1 MDGIADGAASERL
14 KEIVDW
20 PGQGVHRVPYRVY
33 ADPEIYAAEQR
44 LLFRGPVWSFIG
56 MELEV
61 PETGCFV
68 TRYAGETPVVM
79 VRDENGAVN
88 VLANRCAHRGNLV
101 CTHRSGKAEH
111 FTCVYHNWM
120 YDLRGGLT
128 SVAFRR
134 GVAGK
139 GGMPDDF
146 DMSEHR
152 MPALRAE
159 SHCGLVFATFDESA
173 PALADYLGAEM
184 RDNMER
190 VVGRS
195 MTLLGTY
202 SQYMPNNWKLYMEN
216 VRDSYHASLLH
227 MFQAAFGINRLTMD
241 GGIRLSDGG
250 WHHVSYSMEA
260 TDKDGDATYSGKK
273 LRAMDRGFELADPTL
288 TDRWQE
294 FPCGTTLAI
303 QSIFP
308 NFVVQQIYNSIA
320 LRLCV
325 PRGPE
330 ACELMWWILG
340 TEGDSAEQREMRVR
354 QSNMVGPGGL
364 ISMEDGVVGGWVQ
377 RATRRDGDDT
387 TILEM
392 GGRDVA
398 PSRGSRATETSI
410 RGFWNGWRATMG
422 V

>member
-1 MDGIADGAASERL
+1 MDGMASERL
-14 KEIVDW
+14 REIVNW
-20 PGQGVHRVPYRVY
+20 PGQGVHRVPYRIYTDPEVY
-33 ADPEIYAAEQR
+33 AEEQR
-44 LLFRGPVWSFIG
+44 RLFRGPVWSFIG
-56 MELEV
+56 MEAEV
-61 PETGCFV
+61 PETGSFV
-68 TRYAGETPVVM
+68 TRHVGDTPVVM
-79 VRDENGAVN
+79 VRDEGGGIN

-101 CTHRSGKAEH
+101 CTHDHGRAEH
-111 FTCVYHNWM
+111 FTCVYHNWI
-120 YDLRGGLT
+120 YDLKGALT

-134 GVAGK
+134 GVGGK

-146 DMSEHR
+146 DMAEHR

-159 SHCGLVFATFDESA
+159 TYCGLVFATFDAGA
-173 PALADYLGAEM
+173 PALADYLGDEM

-190 VVGRS
+190 VLGRPT
-195 MTLLGTY
+195 TLIGSY

-227 MFQAAFGINRLTMD
+227 MFQASFGINRLTMD
-241 GGIRLSDGG
+241 GGIRLSERG

-273 LRAMDRGFELADPTL
+273 LRAMDKGFELADPSL
-288 TDRWQE
+288 IDRWQE
-294 FPCGTTLAI
+294 YECGTTLAI

-308 NFVVQQIYNSIA
+308 NFIVQQIYNSIA
-320 LRLCV
+320 LRLCL

-330 ACELMWWILG
+330 ECELQWWILG
-340 TEGDSAEQREMRVR
+340 TEDDTPEQHETRVR

-377 RATRRDGDDT
+377 RATKRDGDET

-398 PSRGSRATETSI
+398 PTRGSRATETSI
-410 RGFWNGWRATMG
+410 RGFWTGWRATMG